1 MSFRRSTVRG
11 PLASIVVCAF
21 LLHISAAQALPN
33 DYVRLALAYGG
44 DDRTDATLFFAN
56 IDGDQSMSGGPM
68 LIEGHLVD
76 HATGANH
83 PYSIEVPF
91 EALDSIT
98 LSEVPQLEDSE
109 EQTYEI
115 YQDGERMPVV
125 LYLETSADPLKANSY
140 IHTGTFYYE
149 DSGKV
154 VSFAAVND
162 PIPVVL
168 VVGAAVLLIC
178 GVNIIDQLVESC
190 AEEAKEACDPNG
202 VKWCK
207 AKITAWSLLSG
218 CRSEC
223 TFACHEPVP
232 QAKKTMA
239 PRLIPLG
246 N

>member
-1 MSFRRSTVRG
+1 MLVLCTF
-11 PLASIVVCAF
+11 F
-21 LLHISAAQALPN
+21 FQISAAQALPN
-33 DYVRLALAYGG
+33 DYVRLNLAYGG
-44 DDRTDATLFFAN
+44 DDRTDATLFFGS

-83 PYSIEVPF
+83 PYSFEVPA

-98 LSEVPQLEDSE
+98 LSEVPLLEDSE
-109 EQTYEI
+109 ERAYEI
-115 YQDGERMPVV
+115 YQDGERMPIL

-149 DSGKV
+149 DSDKV

-162 PIPVVL
+162 PIPVIPIVA
-168 VVGAAVLLIC
+168 AAVLLIC

-190 AEEAKEACDPNG
+190 AEEAKKACDPNG

-223 TFACHEPVP
+223 TFACHDPVP
-232 QAKKTMA
+232 ETKKTLA
-239 PRLIPLG
+239 PRSNALG
-246 N
+246 H